1 MLQYPWHKLNRE
13 KVVAYWWTQQPIG
26 LSLSQ
31 DAFSFWFGSR
41 IRVSIRLTNYLECQ
55 PESSFFRL
63 HCAFANVL
71 TYFSSKCV
79 TTIQSLLTRAI
90 DRFLGGRLFE
100 IRSAHLEHMTQVQS
114 ALQKQHFD
122 TCPRALSHGKT
133 SVGWFLVYLL
143 TIP

>member
-1 MLQYPWHKLNRE
+1 MLLP
-13 KVVAYWWTQQPIG
+13 
-26 LSLSQ
+26 
-31 DAFSFWFGSR
+31 
-41 IRVSIRLTNYLECQ
+41 NYLECE

-63 HCAFANVL
+63 HLRLQAYL
-71 TYFSSKCV
+71 TYFSAEGLATV
-79 TTIQSLLTRAI
+79 QSLLARAI
-90 DRFLGGRLFE
+90 DRLLGGRPFE

-133 SVGWFLVYLL
+133 SVGWFFVYLL

>member
-13 KVVAYWWTQQPIG
+13 KVVAHWWTQQPIG

-63 HCAFANVL
+63 HCAFANVPN
-71 TYFSSKCV
+71 V
-79 TTIQSLLTRAI
+79 LLLQMCDD
-90 DRFLGGRLFE
+90 DRVPAYEGD
-100 IRSAHLEHMTQVQS
+100 RSVS
-114 ALQKQHFD
+114 
-122 TCPRALSHGKT
+122 G
-133 SVGWFLVYLL
+133 VGD
-143 TIP
+143 PSR